1 MHEFVKRVSQKVSKL
16 SPSQVEQL
24 FKTISDENERYS
36 SVFES
41 LSIGLVIVDK
51 SFHLI
56 LCNKAA
62 ERYVPLKIRPDD
74 SKTENLPFWQMIED
88 EDIAAFIQKCCV
100 QDLTNVCSEFTVPTS
115 GGSVRFITVTL
126 VPLVR
131 RFNAEGTIITIA
143 DNTEKRNQ
151 DVLLHRMESL
161 ASLTNLAASVAHEIK
176 NPLGAISIHIQLIQ
190 KALKKAREK
199 DGILP
204 DEKFVE
210 KYLDVVN
217 EEIDNLNKIVVDFL
231 FAVRPISANLELLS
245 PDKLLLQFAQ
255 FFKPEFEQN
264 NIELVLDLCKACP
277 RILID
282 NKLFRDVITNIV
294 QNSIAAIKER
304 ISADESNSNSFKGRF
319 AITST
324 VKNDRYVVTLSD
336 NGIGMTEK
344 TVSHIFEPYYTT
356 KPNGTGLGMTMV
368 YKIIKEF
375 RGEITVNSTRG
386 KGSSFIITLPVPQT
400 DTLLLSHSSENKNPP
415 AVTDIGVKDIGAI
428 GGNGHTEKDA
438 GRKNEAEK

>member
-1 MHEFVKRVSQKVSKL
+1 
-16 SPSQVEQL
+16 
-24 FKTISDENERYS
+24 
-36 SVFES
+36 
-41 LSIGLVIVDK
+41 
-51 SFHLI
+51 
-56 LCNKAA
+56 
-62 ERYVPLKIRPDD
+62 
-74 SKTENLPFWQMIED
+74 
-88 EDIAAFIQKCCV
+88 
-100 QDLTNVCSEFTVPTS
+100 
-115 GGSVRFITVTL
+115 

-131 RFNAEGTIITIA
+131 QHNAEGTVITVS

-190 KALKKAREK
+190 KALKKARE
-199 DGILP
+199 DNGILP
-204 DEKFVE
+204 DKKFVE

-231 FAVRPISANLELLS
+231 FAVRPISANMELLQ
-245 PDKLLLQFAQ
+245 PDKLLMQFAQ

-264 NIELVLDLCKACP
+264 NIDLKVELCEDCP
-277 RILID
+277 RLMID
-282 NKLFRDVITNIV
+282 DKLFRDVITNIV

-304 ISADESNSNSFKGRF
+304 IAADEYNAKNYKGCF
-319 AITST
+319 SIKTE
-324 VKNDRYVVTLSD
+324 VKNDKYKIQLCD

-375 RGEITVNSTRG
+375 SGEISVDSSRG
-386 KGSSFIITLPVPQT
+386 KGSVFTITLPVPQT
-400 DTLLLSHSSENKNPP
+400 DTLLLPHTEENRNPP
-415 AVTDIGVKDIGAI
+415 AISRI
-428 GGNGHTEKDA
+428 A
-438 GRKNEAEK
+438 GTGEAE